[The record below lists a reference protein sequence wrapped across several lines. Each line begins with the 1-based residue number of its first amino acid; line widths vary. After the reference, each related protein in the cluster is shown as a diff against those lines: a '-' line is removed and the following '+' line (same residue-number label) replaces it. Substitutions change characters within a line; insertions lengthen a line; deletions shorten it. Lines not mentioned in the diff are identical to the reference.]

1 MANAVQIAAQLYD
14 CRDTAKRFL
23 GENFGLRMQEYG
35 DMVYKVAAARGVG
48 ILEAGKILADPEVS
62 GGGITAILV
71 LAATVEIIEPSNAEV
86 TGRAS
91 AACEGPR

>member
-23 GENFGLRMQEYG
+23 GDDFGRRMQEYG
-35 DMVYKVAAARGVG
+35 DMVRGVAAHKCCG

-71 LAATVEIIEPSNAEV
+71 LAATVEIIEPSNV
-86 TGRAS
+86 
-91 AACEGPR
+91 